1 MRMDLWWLY
10 ATAIFLLAGTPG
22 PNMLHIMA
30 RGAQVGFRRSIA
42 AMFGCLTAVILYLV
56 SSALGLSAMLKA
68 YPAIFNAMRYAG
80 AAYLI
85 WLGIKAWRARPALED
100 AETANPSRVSST
112 ELYRV
117 ALLVSLSN
125 PKLIIFAAA
134 LFPQF
139 IDPAL
144 PFARQLAILVA
155 TFAVIESGWYIVY
168 ALGGH
173 RLSRWLQDVRRRHAF
188 DRLTGSIF
196 LGFGALLLSQSA

>member
-10 ATAIFLLAGTPG
+10 ATVIFLLAGTPG

-30 RGAQVGFRRSIA
+30 RGAQVGFRRSIV
-42 AMFGCLTAVILYLV
+42 AMLGCLSAVILYLV
-56 SSALGLSAMLKA
+56 SSVLGLGAVLKA
-68 YPAIFNAMRYAG
+68 YPAVFHAMRYAG

-85 WLGIKAWRARPALED
+85 WLGIKAWRARPARND
-100 AETANPSRVSST
+100 AEAADRAPASAA
-112 ELYRV
+112 ELYRT
-117 ALLVSLSN
+117 ALLISLSN

-155 TFAVIESGWYIVY
+155 TFIMIESGWYIVY

-173 RLSRWLQDVRRRHAF
+173 RLSHWLRDVRRRHVF

-196 LGFGALLLSQSA
+196 LGFGALLLGQHG